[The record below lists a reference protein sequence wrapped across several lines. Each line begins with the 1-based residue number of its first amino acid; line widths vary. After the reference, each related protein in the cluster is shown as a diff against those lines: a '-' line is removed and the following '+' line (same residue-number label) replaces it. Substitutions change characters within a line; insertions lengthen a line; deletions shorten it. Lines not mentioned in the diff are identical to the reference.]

1 VKIAVLRRYLA
12 PLVTGWLLLAPG
24 LARAAAPQETVAP
37 TATSNV
43 HALRQI
49 RLVPTHLNTDR
60 LVLAD
65 YQRAL
70 FRARQAVDI
79 AARSPNTAGV
89 EALQGAL
96 REYETALEFWELCIG
111 NTNDWFCD
119 EKLPVAAALMQRYP
133 VPRNANLANVDR
145 FAQPWIQTRVRATLR
160 EVVEYIPVS
169 ERGKV
174 LKLLWE
180 SAQTATQ
187 QASRAIGE

>member
-1 VKIAVLRRYLA
+1 MFRRCLA
-12 PLVTGWLLLAPG
+12 PLVIGWLLLAPG
-24 LARAAAPQETVAP
+24 MARAAAPQETVAP

-49 RLVPTHLNTDR
+49 RLVPTHLTTDR
-60 LVLAD
+60 LVLGD
-65 YQRAL
+65 YQQAL
-70 FRARQAVDI
+70 FRARQAVEV

-89 EALQGAL
+89 EALQSAI
-96 REYETALEFWELCIG
+96 RDYETALEFWELCIG
-111 NTNDWFCD
+111 NANDWFCD
-119 EKLPVAAALMQRYP
+119 EKLPVAATLMARYP
-133 VPRNANLANVDR
+133 VPRNANLGNLER
-145 FAQPWIQTRVRATLR
+145 KPWIQTRLRATLR

-187 QASRAIGE
+187 QAARAIGE